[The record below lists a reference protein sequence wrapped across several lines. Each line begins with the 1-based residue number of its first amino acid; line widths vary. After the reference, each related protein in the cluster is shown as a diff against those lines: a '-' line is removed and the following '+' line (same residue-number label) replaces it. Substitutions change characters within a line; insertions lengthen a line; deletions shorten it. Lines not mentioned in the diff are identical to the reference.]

1 MANWVLTQKGT
12 VIPRQS
18 LRRLK
23 ADEIYVLNKVDTHKR
38 ALFTADITKKL
49 GDSVKLPTTLLP
61 EMVKPDWDAEP
72 YGDDSTPEHEPFEA
86 DLADAEGK
94 PIMMHLPMDAL
105 INAEVLLS
113 KDDATAIARVV
124 CRAVDSNGK
133 VVGNWNVNPL
143 LNTLVYECEFN
154 DGMIKEYSENLI
166 ASNIYEEGDADG
178 FLKALLHTIVDHR
191 LSGEAIK
198 MAEKYITTR
207 TGTKRMRQTTV
218 E

>member
-12 VIPRQS
+12 VIPCQS

-23 ADEIYVLNKVDTHKR
+23 ADEIYVLNKVDAHKR

-72 YGDDSTPEHEPFEA
+72 YGDDSTSEHEPFEA
-86 DLADAEGK
+86 DLADAADK

-124 CRAVDSNGK
+124 CWAVDSNGK
-133 VVGNWNVNPL
+133 VVGDWNVNPL
-143 LNTLVYECEFN
+143 LNTLVYKCEFN
-154 DGMIKEYSENLI
+154 DGMIK
-166 ASNIYEEGDADG
+166 
-178 FLKALLHTIVDHR
+178 
-191 LSGEAIK
+191 
-198 MAEKYITTR
+198 
-207 TGTKRMRQTTV
+207 
-218 E
+218 